1 MSENRQSGQFAR
13 VMKFGTARCRQLLNL
28 VGSPDD
34 KLKIIHIAGT
44 NGKGSI
50 CEYFTQILVEMGL
63 KTGTFC
69 SPMVYSYYDQFRI
82 DGVPVEEK
90 KFDECLEKLTKL
102 AQPLGATPFEIET
115 AAAIYFFA
123 EANCEWAVIECG
135 LGGRDDS
142 TNAVNKKEL
151 AVISSISLEHT
162 EFLGGTIEEICR
174 HKSGIIKGKC
184 VVNALQSEQGL
195 EYFKAKGA
203 TICSVPRRM
212 GDCEFE
218 YDGQIF
224 EINSCGEEQFFNAAT
239 AVEGAK
245 MLGFPLESIKKGLKK
260 ARLFGRQEVIE
271 RDKLFILD
279 GGHNP
284 KSLFYLSEILKKY
297 PKIDLIFSC
306 LSDKDVVQNVKNL
319 SGVTDRIIL
328 VPAPSPRAMDLE
340 KISKAAERFFE
351 QVVVAENVLDG
362 MEQASR
368 EVVVVCGTFTILKEA
383 RQWIEKRQ

>member
-1 MSENRQSGQFAR
+1 MSEHRQSGQRGR
-13 VMKFGTARCRQLLNL
+13 VMKFGTSRCRQLLNL

-34 KLKIIHIAGT
+34 KLKIIHVAGT

-50 CEYFTQILVEMGL
+50 CEYFTQILVEMGF

-82 DGVPVEEK
+82 DCIPVDGE
-90 KFDECLEKLTKL
+90 KFDLCLEKVTKL
-102 AQPLGATPFEIET
+102 GESLGATPFEIET
-115 AAAIYFFA
+115 ATAIYYFA
-123 EANCEWAVIECG
+123 ESNCEWAVIECG

-174 HKSGIIKGKC
+174 HKAGIIKGKC

-195 EYFKAKGA
+195 DFFKALGA
-203 TICSVPRRM
+203 IICGVPKSL
-212 GDCEFE
+212 GGGEFE
-218 YDGQIF
+218 YDGQVF
-224 EINSCGEEQFFNAAT
+224 EIDSCGEEQFFNAAT
-239 AVEGAK
+239 VIEGSK
-245 MLGFPLESIKKGLKK
+245 MLGFPLERIRKGLKN
-260 ARLFGRQEVIE
+260 ARLFGRQELIE

-284 KSLFYLSEILKKY
+284 MSLFYLSEFLKKY
-297 PKIDLIFSC
+297 QKIDIIFSC
-306 LSDKDVVQNVKNL
+306 LSDKDVDENVKNL
-319 SGVTDRIIL
+319 SGVSDRIIL
-328 VPAPSPRAMDLE
+328 VPAPSPRAMALE
-340 KISKAAERFFE
+340 KISKAAERCFE
-351 QVVVAENVLDG
+351 QVDLAESVADG
-362 MEQASR
+362 LEKASR
-368 EVVVVCGTFTILKEA
+368 EVVVVCGTFTVLKEA